1 MIRARIPAIV
11 VAWVV
16 VVTPVISAQQTPGA
30 SASRSVPIPGV
41 STGHEPDRGHPTG
54 RYHR

>member
-1 MIRARIPAIV
+1 MIRARILAIV

-16 VVTPVISAQQTPGA
+16 GRDAGDIGSTDARSVCL
-30 SASRSVPIPGV
+30 RSVPIPGV

>member
-1 MIRARIPAIV
+1 MIRARILAIV

-30 SASRSVPIPGV
+30 SAPICPD
-41 STGHEPDRGHPTG
+41 TGSFDWA
-54 RYHR
+54 